1 MSFLFPSML
10 WGLFALLIP
19 IIVHLFSLRKNRKIE
34 FSSIQHIKAIKK
46 ESIRKIKLLQWMVML
61 LRMGIISSLVIMGS
75 GPIVKNQSSWIPSQ
89 KESLAV
95 IIVDNSA
102 SMAVKDNN
110 KSFLDDASDKV
121 YKIIS
126 SFDGL
131 VNLNVFQTS
140 PPKLIFS
147 GNIDKGSQINYQ
159 NWDFEQSIGED
170 RIWTF
175 TDSVLKTF
183 DLSLPNKECFLISD
197 FPVIPPSNFKDEF
210 FDWKFYFLGQDELKN
225 NIGITDISS
234 INKIKLPNELI
245 KLNTRIENM
254 GVVDRRNVNV
264 EIYLNN
270 ERSGQIVSHFN
281 PGAVKDFLF
290 QAYPGKTGVISG
302 KIELANDDYSLDNT
316 QTFELNIPEQISCKV
331 IATSQDDLLIIKTI
345 LESISGPDNLF
356 DIELKVQPE
365 IDKISL
371 ENADILILQDPKV
384 FSSAA
389 LEKII
394 EFVSNGGSIVW
405 FSGNNYQSID
415 AFAKSKLNLP
425 NYISLIEIEN
435 ESYFSIDIVDR
446 ENPIFQE
453 LNFRNIGSILPQ
465 IFKFVNVFKDE
476 NHKTVLSIDNG
487 SPFLLEI
494 PILGSQIYFF
504 TSMLDLRWNDL
515 GMKGLLIPM
524 MYRLLMFSVIDEAN
538 TSSILVNS
546 PKIIKVPNKLIN
558 NKWIVRMP
566 SGSEVIVVP
575 NYTNEQLVFN
585 QTTELGSYEVF
596 VNDEFYTA
604 FSTKISP
611 YESPKIRVKKQD
623 LMDAFGAEKSEWI
636 NTDDDIIN
644 ILKSNRHGRSLWR
657 TFLIIA
663 FILFLIESIISRPKL
678 GSIKN

>member
-19 IIVHLFSLRKNRKIE
+19 IIIHLFSLRKNRKIE

-46 ESIRKIKLLQWMVML
+46 ESIRKIKLLQWIVMF
-61 LRMGIISSLVIMGS
+61 LRMGIIGSLVIMAS
-75 GPIVKNQSSWIPSQ
+75 GPIVKNKSLWVPSE

-102 SMAVKDNN
+102 SMAVKNNN
-110 KSFLDDASDKV
+110 KSFLDDTSEKI

-126 SFDGL
+126 SFDGS

-147 GNIDKGSQINYQ
+147 GNLDKGSQINYKD
-159 NWDFEQSIGED
+159 WDFVQSMGQD

-183 DLSLPNKECFLISD
+183 DLNSPNKECFLISD
-197 FPVIPPSNFKDEF
+197 FPVVPPSNFKDEF
-210 FDWKFYFLGQDELKN
+210 FDWKFYFLGQDKLKN
-225 NIGITDISS
+225 NIAIKDISS

-254 GVVDRRNVNV
+254 GVIDRRNVPV

-270 ERSGQIVSHFN
+270 ERSGQIVSHFQ

-290 QAYPGKTGVISG
+290 QAYPKKSGVISG
-302 KIELANDDYSLDNT
+302 KIELANDDYSLDNIR
-316 QTFELNIPEQISCKV
+316 TFELNIPEQISCKV

-356 DIELKVQPE
+356 DVELKVQPE
-365 IDKISL
+365 IDKVFL
-371 ENADILILQDPKV
+371 ENTDILILQDPKV
-384 FSSAA
+384 FSSVA
-389 LEKII
+389 LEKIND
-394 EFVSNGGSIVW
+394 FVSDGGSIIW
-405 FSGNNYQSID
+405 FSGNNYQSINEVT
-415 AFAKSKLNLP
+415 KSKLNLP
-425 NYISLIEIEN
+425 HYLDLIEIGN
-435 ESYFSIDIVDR
+435 DAYFTIDIVDR
-446 ENPIFQE
+446 ESPILQE
-453 LNFRNIGSILPQ
+453 LNFRNIDSVFPQ
-465 IFKFVNVFKDE
+465 IFKFVNVSKDE
-476 NHKTVLSIDNG
+476 SQKTILSINNG
-487 SPFLLEI
+487 SPFLIEI

-504 TSMLDLRWNDL
+504 TSMLDLRWNDF

-524 MYRLLMFSVIDEAN
+524 MYRLLMFTAIDESN
-538 TSSILVNS
+538 TSPVLVNN
-546 PKIIKVPNKLIN
+546 PKTIKVPNKLIN

-566 SGSEVIVVP
+566 SGSEVIIVP
-575 NYTNEQLVFN
+575 NYSNQQLVFN
-585 QTTELGSYEVF
+585 QTSELGSYEVF
-596 VNDEFYTA
+596 VNNDFYTA

-623 LMDAFGAEKSEWI
+623 LIDAIGAKNSKWI

-644 ILKSNRHGRSLWR
+644 ILKSNRHGRALWR

-663 FILFLIESIISRPKL
+663 IILFLIESVISRPKV

>member
-46 ESIRKIKLLQWMVML
+46 ESIRKIKLLQWIMMF
-61 LRMGIISSLVIMGS
+61 LRMGIIGCLVIMGS
-75 GPIVKNQSSWIPSQ
+75 GPIVKNQSSWVPSE

-102 SMAVKDNN
+102 SMAVENNN
-110 KSFLDDASDKV
+110 KSFLDDASKKV

-290 QAYPGKTGVISG
+290 QAYPGKSGVISG
-302 KIELANDDYSLDNT
+302 KVELANDDYSLDNT

-453 LNFRNIGSILPQ
+453 LNFRNIDSILPQ
-465 IFKFVNVFKDE
+465 IFKFVNVSKDE
-476 NHKTVLSIDNG
+476 NHKTVLSIDND

-504 TSMLDLRWNDL
+504 TSMLDLRWNDF

-644 ILKSNRHGRSLWR
+644 ILKLNRHGRSLWR

>member
-19 IIVHLFSLRKNRKIE
+19 IIVHLFSLRTNRKIE

-46 ESIRKIKLLQWMVML
+46 ESIRKIKLLQWIMMF
-61 LRMGIISSLVIMGS
+61 LRMGIIGCLVIMGS
-75 GPIVKNQSSWIPSQ
+75 GPIVKNQSSWVPSE

-102 SMAVKDNN
+102 SMAVENNN
-110 KSFLDDASDKV
+110 KSFLDDASKKV

-290 QAYPGKTGVISG
+290 QAYPGKSGVISG

-365 IDKISL
+365 IDKIFL

-465 IFKFVNVFKDE
+465 IFKFVNVSKDE

-623 LMDAFGAEKSEWI
+623 LMDAFSAEKSEWI

>member
-1 MSFLFPSML
+1 MSFLFPSAL

-19 IIVHLFSLRKNRKIE
+19 IIIHLFSLRKNRKIE

-102 SMAVKDNN
+102 SMAVKNNN

-159 NWDFEQSIGED
+159 HWDFEQSMGED

-183 DLSLPNKECFLISD
+183 DLNLPNKECFLISD
-197 FPVIPPSNFKDEF
+197 FPIIPPSNFKDEF
-210 FDWKFYFLGQDELKN
+210 SGWKFYFLGQDELKN
-225 NIGITDISS
+225 NIAIADISS

-254 GVVDRRNVNV
+254 GMVDRRNVPI

-270 ERSGQIVSHFN
+270 ERSGQIVSHFT
-281 PGAVKDFLF
+281 PGAIKDFLF
-290 QAYPGKTGVISG
+290 QAYPGRSGVISG
-302 KIELANDDYSLDNT
+302 KIMLDNDDYSLDNT
-316 QTFELNIPEQISCKV
+316 QTFELNIPEKIFCKV
-331 IATSQDDLLIIKTI
+331 IATSKDDLLIIKTI

-365 IDKISL
+365 IDKIFL
-371 ENADILILQDPKV
+371 ENTDVLILQDPKV

-389 LEKII
+389 LEKIK
-394 EFVSNGGSIVW
+394 EFVSDGGSIIW

-415 AFAKSKLNLP
+415 AFAKSKLSLP
-425 NYISLIEIEN
+425 NYLSMIEVGN
-435 ESYFSIDIVDR
+435 NSYFTIDIVDR

-453 LNFRNIGSILPQ
+453 LNFRNIDSVLPQ
-465 IFKFVNVFKDE
+465 IFKFVNVSKEE
-476 NHKTVLSIDNG
+476 NQKTILSINNG
-487 SPFLLEI
+487 SPFLIEI
-494 PILGSQIYFF
+494 PVLGSQIYFF
-504 TSMLDLRWNDL
+504 TSMLDLRWNDF
-515 GMKGLLIPM
+515 GMKGLLIPI
-524 MYRLLMFSVIDEAN
+524 MYRLLMFTVIDESN
-538 TSSILVNS
+538 TSPILVNN
-546 PKIIKVPNKLIN
+546 PKIIKITSKLIN

-575 NYTNEQLVFN
+575 SYSNQQLVFK
-585 QTTELGSYEVF
+585 QTSELGSYKVF

-611 YESPKIRVKKQD
+611 YESPKFRVKKQD
-623 LMDAFGAEKSEWI
+623 LMDIIGTEKSEWI
-636 NTDDDIIN
+636 NSDDNIID

-663 FILFLIESIISRPKL
+663 IILFLIESILSRPKL

>member
-46 ESIRKIKLLQWMVML
+46 ESIRKIKLLQWIMMF
-61 LRMGIISSLVIMGS
+61 LRMGIIGCLVIMGS
-75 GPIVKNQSSWIPSQ
+75 GPIVKNQSSWVPSE

-102 SMAVKDNN
+102 SMAVENNN
-110 KSFLDDASDKV
+110 KSFLDDASKKV

-290 QAYPGKTGVISG
+290 QAYPGKSGVISG

-371 ENADILILQDPKV
+371 ENLDILILQDPK
-384 FSSAA
+384 FFTSAA

-394 EFVSNGGSIVW
+394 EFVSNGGSIIW

-453 LNFRNIGSILPQ
+453 LNFRNIDSILPQ
-465 IFKFVNVFKDE
+465 IFKFVNVSKDE
-476 NHKTVLSIDNG
+476 NHKTVLSIDND

-504 TSMLDLRWNDL
+504 TSMLDLRWNDF

-644 ILKSNRHGRSLWR
+644 ILKLNRHGRSLWR